1 MILWKRPLHKMLPND
16 IHAQLKV
23 AVEAEF
29 EEPFIVQYEEG
40 RMRKQVCLHR
50 SQLEVSKVSRWI
62 LKWLRANWTVWPGED
77 PYAESRRRGVFPLRS
92 FATDPDS

>member
-16 IHAQLKV
+16 IHDQLKA
-23 AVEAEF
+23 AVQAEF
-29 EEPFIVQYEEG
+29 GEPFIVQYEEG

-50 SQLEVSKVSRWI
+50 SQLEVSEVSRWL
-62 LKWLRANWTVWPGED
+62 LKWTRKNWTVWSGD
-77 PYAESRRRGVFPLRS
+77 PYAESSRRGLYPLRS